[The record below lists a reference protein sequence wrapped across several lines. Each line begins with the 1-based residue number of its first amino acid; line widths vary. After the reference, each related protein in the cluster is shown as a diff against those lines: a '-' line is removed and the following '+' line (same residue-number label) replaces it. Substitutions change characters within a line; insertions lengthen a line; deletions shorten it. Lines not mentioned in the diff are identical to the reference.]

1 MSSSSASSSR
11 KSRIAASVSNVM
23 YTNAVYFPNYRV
35 YRGDTPAQLNYGCI
49 NHVYYAFAS
58 VSPDGV
64 VLLSDVWADGQA
76 PCDGVEGALGSL
88 MHLKQKHPHLR
99 VVLSIG
105 GAGSSET
112 YPIVAS
118 DPLLRENFARSA
130 LGLIEASGLDGID
143 IVWEYPCDE
152 QQGSDFLALLAA
164 TRTYLSE
171 DQYLLTAALP
181 ANKAVLQCIN
191 LGEAAL
197 YLDFINLT
205 AYDFFGSWT
214 PRTGHQ
220 SQLYAMSKDETSA
233 STGVGYLMQAGVPGK
248 KILLGIP
255 LFGRSFLHATGPG
268 QKFKGV
274 GGEDGSFE
282 YKDLP
287 RRGTKEQ
294 IDKRSVAAQCVGGDG
309 GFVTYDNPDTV
320 KMKAAFCKQKGL
332 GGLFYW
338 CAPADAKDSKRSLIA
353 SGFRALHSS

>member
-1 MSSSSASSSR
+1 
-11 KSRIAASVSNVM
+11 
-23 YTNAVYFPNYRV
+23 
-35 YRGDTPAQLNYGCI
+35 
-49 NHVYYAFAS
+49 
-58 VSPDGV
+58 
-64 VLLSDVWADGQA
+64 
-76 PCDGVEGALGSL
+76 
-88 MHLKQKHPHLR
+88 
-99 VVLSIG
+99 
-105 GAGSSET
+105 
-112 YPIVAS
+112 
-118 DPLLRENFARSA
+118 
-130 LGLIEASGLDGID
+130 
-143 IVWEYPCDE
+143 
-152 QQGSDFLALLAA
+152 
-164 TRTYLSE
+164 
-171 DQYLLTAALP
+171 
-181 ANKAVLQCIN
+181 VLQCIN

-220 SQLYAMSKDETSA
+220 SQLYAMGKDETSA

-332 GGLFYW
+332 GVSASSILPGMDTVRNWDEREGRDGPDTNVWAGSICLLRPHFICRPSLVALLISLSLLFSRVVYFLW
-338 CAPADAKDSKRSLIA
+338 YRN
-353 SGFRALHSS
+353 

>member
-1 MSSSSASSSR
+1 MSSSSGSSSR
-11 KSRIAASVSNVM
+11 KSRISASMSNVM

-35 YRGDTPAQLNYGCI
+35 YRGDTPGQLNYGCI

-58 VSPDGV
+58 VSPDGG
-64 VLLSDVWADGQA
+64 VLLSDTCADIQA
-76 PCDGVEGALGSL
+76 ECDGVNGAIGSL
-88 MHLKQKHPHLR
+88 MHLKDRHPHLR

-105 GAGSSET
+105 GAGSPEIF
-112 YPIVAS
+112 PIVAS
-118 DPLLRENFARSA
+118 DPMLRDNFARSA

-152 QQGSDFLALLAA
+152 QQGADFLELLAA
-164 TRTYLSE
+164 TRAYLPE

-181 ANKAVLQCIN
+181 ANQMVLQYID
-191 LGEAAL
+191 LGQAAL

-214 PRTGHQ
+214 PRTGHHA
-220 SQLYAMSKDETSA
+220 QLYAMNKDETSA
-233 STGVGYLMQAGVPGK
+233 STGVGHLMKAGVPGK

-255 LFGRSFLHATGPG
+255 LFGRSFLHAAGAG
-268 QKFKGV
+268 QKYKGV

-287 RRGTKEQ
+287 RKHTKEQ
-294 IDKRSVAAQCVGGDG
+294 IDKRAVAAQCVGGDG

-338 CAPADAKDSKRSLIA
+338 CAPADSKDSKRSLIA

>member
-1 MSSSSASSSR
+1 MLHA
-11 KSRIAASVSNVM
+11 N
-23 YTNAVYFPNYRV
+23 
-35 YRGDTPAQLNYGCI
+35 
-49 NHVYYAFAS
+49 
-58 VSPDGV
+58 
-64 VLLSDVWADGQA
+64 QA
-76 PCDGVEGALGSL
+76 G
-88 MHLKQKHPHLR
+88 
-99 VVLSIG
+99 
-105 GAGSSET
+105 
-112 YPIVAS
+112 
-118 DPLLRENFARSA
+118 LLRSV
-130 LGLIEASGLDGID
+130 
-143 IVWEYPCDE
+143 VWEYPCDE

-164 TRTYLSE
+164 TRAYLPE
-171 DQYLLTAALP
+171 EQYLLTAALP

-197 YLDFINLT
+197 YLDFLNLT

-233 STGVGYLMQAGVPGK
+233 SAGVGCLMQAGVPGK

-294 IDKRSVAAQCVGGDG
+294 VDKRSVAAQCVGGDG

-332 GGLFYW
+332 GVSDSNPSRSRNDMFCLTQWSQEGKPGMDGRDVNRYAGGSQQFASAAFLR
-338 CAPADAKDSKRSLIA
+338 PAHRSLQLLT
-353 SGFRALHSS
+353 SLSTVLVGSRACLS